1 MTTTSLLNL
10 TVLEFENYLKKFTI
24 EEIMKCGRR
33 TRHNKPLARLL
44 DLHGFLMYSGRVR
57 KKNNK
62 YGVTSITLGWP
73 QVFKNYISIYINFPG
88 QMPNLFIK
96 LDQNLEVL
104 YMGEENRIQ
113 FNGYKI
119 DKTMKLYQFIPY
131 K

>member
-10 TVLEFENYLKKFTI
+10 TVLEFENYLKNFTL
-24 EEIMKCGRR
+24 EEIMKCGRW
-33 TRHNKPLARLL
+33 TKHNKPLARLL
-44 DLHGFLMYSGRVR
+44 DLHGFLIYSGRVR

-62 YGVTSITLGWP
+62 YGVASITLGWP
-73 QVFKNYISIYINFPG
+73 QVFKNYINIYINFPG
-88 QMPNLFIK
+88 QIPNLFIK

-104 YMGEENRIQ
+104 YMGEANRIQ
-113 FNGYKI
+113 FNGYVI